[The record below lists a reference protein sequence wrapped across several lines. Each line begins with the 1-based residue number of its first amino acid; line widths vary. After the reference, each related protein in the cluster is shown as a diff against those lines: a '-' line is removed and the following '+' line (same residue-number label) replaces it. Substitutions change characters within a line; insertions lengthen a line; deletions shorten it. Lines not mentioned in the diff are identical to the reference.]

1 MKNDAATAF
10 EKYYANNLSFIGILP
25 KAEGDFT
32 LDELDIEGL
41 LESDRNTMK
50 LIVKCLS

>member
-1 MKNDAATAF
+1 M
-10 EKYYANNLSFIGILP
+10 P

-41 LESDRNTMK
+41 LESEPEYDEVNCKMPK
-50 LIVKCLS
+50 LNFETTAELSDILSRMRT